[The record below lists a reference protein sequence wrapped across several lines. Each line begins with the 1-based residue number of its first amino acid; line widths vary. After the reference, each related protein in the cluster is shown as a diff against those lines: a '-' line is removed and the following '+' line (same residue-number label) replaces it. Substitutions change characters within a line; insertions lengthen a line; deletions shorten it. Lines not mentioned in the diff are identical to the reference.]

1 MLVAAGQRV
10 EGARPPGWGGAV
22 LALVAAAGAQLD
34 AGSVGL
40 AIARRWSESGEA
52 VLFVDAGAAGSAL
65 AQRLGEADRADYS
78 PAVRGLPSL
87 MVAREPI
94 TLRLLADHCY
104 SLGTSHG
111 SLWALLAPSH
121 PAGAQRAAAWL
132 DERAAGLR
140 AVDVERRV
148 VVSSSLSSGAGLIM
162 PLLKAAR
169 VVVVLAPVESLDGAK
184 ALWEMCQGAGLQGF
198 DRGLRMLIVEGDS
211 PLSDD
216 DIRVETGMP
225 VAGRL
230 PVVADDRVLRL
241 QGGRRDRAFIK
252 SLDRISSRLLAAS
265 NLDAAQGAGPG
276 RGREPAAPAPA
287 QPEAARHPQAVP
299 AGSVPAEAPV
309 EPVPA
314 RHPGAVSAGSVAA
327 EASAQPVP
335 ARHPQ
340 AAPAGSVSAGS
351 VPAEASAQPVSARHP
366 QAAPAGSVPVG
377 ELPDGRP
384 PAGPVPPGSVLSGPG
399 APGSVPPGKA
409 PGPVPAPEGSA
420 RPEPGPEADPPERS
434 PIEGVPA
441 PGHRTGEQGREPP
454 GRRRT
459 GRRRRF

>member
-1 MLVAAGQRV
+1 M
-10 EGARPPGWGGAV
+10 

-40 AIARRWSESGEA
+40 AVARRWSESGEA
-52 VLFVDAGAAGSAL
+52 VLFVDAGAAGSGL

-148 VVSSSLSSGAGLIM
+148 VVSSSLSSGAGLIV

-184 ALWEMCQGAGLQGF
+184 ALWETCRGAGLQGL
-198 DRGLRMLIVEGDS
+198 DRGLRVLIVEGDS

-216 DIRVETGMP
+216 DIRVEAGMP

-241 QGGRRDRAFIK
+241 QGGRRDRAFVK

-276 RGREPAAPAPA
+276 RGREPAAQAPA

-309 EPVPA
+309 QPVPA
-314 RHPGAVSAGSVAA
+314 RHPGAVSAGSVPA

-335 ARHPQ
+335 ARHPG
-340 AAPAGSVSAGS
+340 AVSAGSVPTEAPVQPVPARHPGAVSAGS
-351 VPAEASAQPVSARHP
+351 VPAEAPVQPVSARHP
-366 QAAPAGSVPVG
+366 QAAPAGSVPAG
-377 ELPDGRP
+377 EPPDGRP
-384 PAGPVPPGSVLSGPG
+384 PAGPMPPGSVLSGS
-399 APGSVPPGKA
+399 AVPGSVPPGEA
-409 PGPVPAPEGSA
+409 PGPVPAREGSA